1 MSARL
6 LTSRMLVL
14 CLALT
19 AALCAQIALA
29 TPARAA
35 GFGFAPGP
43 EGLSVSAN
51 GEGDTPAT
59 QGGSHPVALSTTV
72 NLNPGAESPGEP
84 GVPFSEGDLRTLT
97 LELPP
102 GLIENPAAVPQC
114 AQADFRT
121 PRTSSFET
129 SLSGE
134 SCPDRTQIGTITVR
148 SSFSGGTSRTFGVF
162 NLVPPPGTPSELG
175 ASPYGEPITFAPH
188 VRQADGEYGLTLESS
203 DVPQLTNISGLTLN
217 VWGAPWAILHNHQR
231 GNCLNEEEPA
241 FGWAKC
247 SVGPPAANPP
257 IAYLTLPTACQSSLT
272 VTATATSWGNPTR
285 SDSRSA
291 QIGNLAGCAK
301 SPFEPQAAGIVIN
314 PRAASPSGFDFDLSV
329 DQGGFLERNRVAPSP
344 AKKAVVSLPDG
355 LTINPSVGA
364 GLGVCSPAQYA
375 AETLT
380 SLEGSACPN
389 ESKIGDFTV
398 KTPLLPE
405 TIEGSLFLA
414 KPYENPFNSLIAIY
428 LVAKSTERGILVKVA
443 GRVDAD
449 PASGNLVAT
458 FDNLPQLPYT
468 DLKVHFRESQRSPL
482 ATPEACGPYKT
493 TTELHPWRDPSLT
506 DRDNTTTT
514 ISSGP
519 GGGPCPAQP
528 TPFHPQAKGGSI
540 NSNAGSVTPFY
551 LHLTRTDVEQE
562 ITSYSTVLPPGLT
575 GKLAGIP
582 HCSNAAIEAAKHR
595 GGFEEAANPS
605 CPKASQI
612 GRTYSGF
619 GVGQVLSYAPGG
631 LYLAGPFHGS
641 PFSIVAID
649 SATVGPF
656 DLGVIIVRSAIKVDP
671 RTAQVSIDSAG
682 SDPIPHIIRGI
693 PIHLRDVRVYI
704 DRPGFTLNPTSC
716 DPFSIASTL
725 SGSGQVFGN
734 TADDQSATA
743 TSAYQVFNCPSL
755 NFKPRFSLKLRGGT
769 KRGDYPSLRAEVRPR
784 PGNANIGAATVTL
797 PASEFLAQN
806 HIETICT
813 PNQYARS
820 ICPPGSV
827 YGHAR
832 AFTPLL
838 GAPLEGNVYL
848 RTSTHE
854 LPDLVAALRGGGE
867 EIAIDLVGQID
878 SVGGGLRAR
887 FDTVP
892 DAPVT
897 KFVMKLR
904 GGKHGLLVNS
914 VNVCSQKRYA
924 KTRFLGHN
932 NLGATPKTV
941 LEAQCSKKKQGKKKK
956 HAKHG
961 GQK

>member
-1 MSARL
+1 
-6 LTSRMLVL
+6 MLVVSI
-14 CLALT
+14 AFPQ
-19 AALCAQIALA
+19 AASAQ
-29 TPARAA
+29 
-35 GFGFAPGP
+35 FGFAAGP
-43 EGLSVSAN
+43 EGFAVKAR
-51 GEGDTPAT
+51 GEGETAAI
-59 QGGSHPVALSTTV
+59 QGGSHPVALTTTV
-72 NLNPGAESPGEP
+72 NLNSGPESPGEP
-84 GVPFSEGDLRTLT
+84 GVPFSEGDLRSLT

-121 PRTSSFET
+121 PRSSPFET

-134 SCPDRTQIGTITVR
+134 SCPDKTQIGTVTVR
-148 SSFSGGTSRTFGVF
+148 SSFAGGSSRTFGVF
-162 NLVPPPGTPSELG
+162 NLVPPPGAPSELG
-175 ASPYGEPITFAPH
+175 FSPYGEPITFTPH
-188 VRQADGEYGLTLESS
+188 VRQVDGEYGLTLQSS
-203 DVPQLTNISGLTLN
+203 DIPQLTSITGLTLD
-217 VWGAPWAILHNHQR
+217 VWGAPWAIVHNYQR
-231 GNCLNEEEPA
+231 GNCLNEDEPA

-247 SVGPPAANPP
+247 SVGPPSANPAV
-257 IAYLTLPTACQSSLT
+257 AYLTLPTACQSSLA
-272 VTATATSWGNPTR
+272 VTAVAESWGNPSQSSTR
-285 SDSRSA
+285 LA
-291 QIGNLAGCAK
+291 QLSNLSGCA
-301 SPFEPQAAGIVIN
+301 SSLFEPQAAGIVIN
-314 PRAASPSGFDFDLSV
+314 SRAASPSGFDFDLAV
-329 DQGGFLERNRVAPSP
+329 DQSGFLERDKIAPSP
-344 AKKAVVSLPDG
+344 TKKAVVALPNG

-364 GLGVCSPAQYA
+364 GLGVCTPAQYA
-375 AETLT
+375 AETVS

-405 TIEGSLFLA
+405 TIDGSLFLA
-414 KPYENPFNSLIAIY
+414 KPYDNPFNSLIAIY
-428 LVAKSTERGILVKVA
+428 LVAKSPQRGILVKVA
-443 GRVDAD
+443 GRVDPD
-449 PASGNLVAT
+449 PASGNLIAT

-482 ATPEACGPYKT
+482 ATPEACGTYRT

-514 ISSGP
+514 IAAGP
-519 GGGPCPAQP
+519 GGGSCPVQP
-528 TPFHPQAKGGSI
+528 TPFHPQAPAGSI
-540 NSNAGSVTPFY
+540 NSNAGSYTPFY

-582 HCSNAAIEAAKHR
+582 HCSDAAIEAAKRR
-595 GGFEEAANPS
+595 GGLEEAASPS
-605 CPKASQI
+605 CPAASQI

-656 DLGVIIVRSAIKVDP
+656 DLGVIVVRSAIKVDP

-716 DPFSIASTL
+716 DPFTVTSTL
-725 SGSGQVFGN
+725 NGSGQVFGDPG
-734 TADDQSATA
+734 DDQAATA
-743 TSAYQVFNCPSL
+743 TSPYQAFNCGAM

-769 KRGDYPSLRAEVRPR
+769 KRGDYPSLRAEVKPH
-784 PGNANIGAATVTL
+784 PGDANIAKATVTL
-797 PASEFLAQN
+797 PPSEFLAQN

-813 PNQYARS
+813 PNQYAHAN
-820 ICPPGSV
+820 CPAGSV

-838 GAPLEGNVYL
+838 GQPLEGNVYL

-867 EIAIDLVGQID
+867 DIAIDLVGQID

-887 FDTVP
+887 FDVVP
-892 DAPVT
+892 DAPVS

-914 VNVCSQKRYA
+914 QSVCSEKRFA
-924 KTRFLGHN
+924 KTRFVGHN
-932 NLGATPKTV
+932 NLGVASKTA
-941 LEAQCSKKKQGKKKK
+941 LEARCSKRKHSKRGGKK
-956 HAKHG
+956 
-961 GQK
+961 

>member
-1 MSARL
+1 VSVRL
-6 LTSRMLVL
+6 S
-14 CLALT
+14 LALLCAL
-19 AALCAQIALA
+19 AALGVCSSAAG
-29 TPARAA
+29 AA

-43 EGLSVSAN
+43 EGFSVEAR
-51 GEGDTPAT
+51 GEGDTPAI

-72 NLNPGAESPGEP
+72 NLNPGPESPGEA
-84 GVPFSEGDLRTLT
+84 GVPFSEGGLRSLT

-121 PRTSSFET
+121 PRVSPFET

-134 SCPDRTQIGTITVR
+134 SCPDKTQIGTLTVH
-148 SSFSGGTSRTFGVF
+148 SSFAGGSVRTFGVF

-175 ASPYGEPITFAPH
+175 ASPYGSPITFTPH
-188 VRQADGEYGLTLESS
+188 VRQADGEYGLTLQSS
-203 DVPQLTNISGLTLN
+203 DVPQLTDLSGLTLN
-217 VWGAPWAILHNHQR
+217 IWGAPWAILHNSQR
-231 GNCLNEEEPA
+231 GNCLKEEEPA

-247 SVGPPAANPP
+247 SVGPPAASPA

-272 VTATATSWGNPTR
+272 ITATATSWDDPPR
-285 SDSRSA
+285 SESRSA
-291 QIGNLAGCAK
+291 PISNLEGCAS

-329 DQGGFLERNRVAPSP
+329 DQSGFLERNEIAPSP
-344 AKKAVVSLPDG
+344 ARKAMVALPDG
-355 LTINPSVGA
+355 VTINPSVGA
-364 GLGVCSPAQYA
+364 GLGVCDPAQYA

-398 KTPLLPE
+398 KTPLLAE

-414 KPYENPFNSLIAIY
+414 KPYDNPFNSLIAIY
-428 LVAKSTERGILVKVA
+428 LVAKSPERGILVKVA
-443 GRVDAD
+443 GRVEAD
-449 PASGNLVAT
+449 PASGNLIAT

-482 ATPEACGPYKT
+482 ATPQACGAYRT
-493 TTELHPWRDPSLT
+493 TTELHPWRDPALS

-514 ISSGP
+514 IAAGP
-519 GGGPCPAQP
+519 GGGPCPARP

-540 NSNAGSVTPFY
+540 NSNAASYTPFY
-551 LHLTRTDVEQE
+551 LHLTRTDTEQE

-582 HCSNAAIEAAKHR
+582 RCSDAAIAAAKRR
-595 GGFEEAANPS
+595 GGFEEAEHPS
-605 CPKASQI
+605 CPAASRI

-671 RTAQVSIDSAG
+671 QTAQVSIDSAG

-693 PIHLRDVRVYI
+693 PIHLRDVRIYI
-704 DRPGFTLNPTSC
+704 DRPTFTLNPTSC
-716 DPFSIASTL
+716 DPFTIASTL
-725 SGSGQVFGN
+725 SGSGQIFGN
-734 TADDQSATA
+734 PADDESAA
-743 TSAYQVFNCPSL
+743 APSPYQAFNCGAL

-769 KRGDYPSLRAEVRPR
+769 KRGDYPSLRAEVKPR
-784 PGNANIGAATVTL
+784 PGNANIAKATVTL

-806 HIETICT
+806 HIKTICT
-813 PNQYARS
+813 RNQYARGS
-820 ICPPGSV
+820 CPADSV

-838 GAPLEGNVYL
+838 GQPLEGDVYL
-848 RTSTHE
+848 RSSEHE
-854 LPDLVAALRGGGE
+854 LPDLVTALRGGGE
-867 EIAIDLVGQID
+867 EIAIDLIGQID
-878 SVGGGLRAR
+878 AVGGGLRAR
-887 FDTVP
+887 FDVVP
-892 DAPVT
+892 DAPVS
-897 KFVMKLR
+897 KFVMALR
-904 GGKHGLLVNS
+904 GGKHGLLVNAG
-914 VNVCSQKRYA
+914 NVCAAKQLA

-932 NLGATPKTV
+932 NLGAAPETT
-941 LEAQCSKKKQGKKKK
+941 LEAQCSHKKQKRS
-956 HAKHG
+956 KHG
-961 GQK
+961 GRKR

>member
-1 MSARL
+1 MSTRL
-6 LTSRMLVL
+6 SLLLAGVLV
-14 CLALT
+14 
-19 AALCAQIALA
+19 ALA
-29 TPARAA
+29 FPAAA
-35 GFGFAPGP
+35 SAQFGFAPGP
-43 EGLSVSAN
+43 EGFSVSAH

-72 NLNPGAESPGEP
+72 NLNPGPESPGEP
-84 GVPFSEGDLRTLT
+84 GVPFSEGDMRSLT

-121 PRTSSFET
+121 PRVSPFET

-134 SCPDRTQIGTITVR
+134 SCPDKTQIGTLTVR
-148 SSFSGGTSRTFGVF
+148 SSFAGGSARTFGVF

-175 ASPYGEPITFAPH
+175 ASPYGSPLTFTPH
-188 VRQADGEYGLTLESS
+188 VRQADGEYGLTLQSS
-203 DVPQLTNISGLTLN
+203 DVPQLTNISGLTLSI
-217 VWGAPWAILHNHQR
+217 WGAPWAILHNDQR
-231 GNCLNEEEPA
+231 GNCLNEEEPG
-241 FGWAKC
+241 FGRAKC
-247 SVGPPAANPP
+247 SVGPPSANPA
-257 IAYLTLPTACQSSLT
+257 IAYLTLPTACQSSL
-272 VTATATSWGNPTR
+272 VITATATSWSQPAQSDTR
-285 SDSRSA
+285 SSPIA
-291 QIGNLAGCAK
+291 GLTGCAS

-329 DQGGFLERNRVAPSP
+329 DQSGFLERGAVAPSP
-344 AKKAVVSLPDG
+344 ARKAVVALPDG

-364 GLGVCSPAQYA
+364 GLGVCSPAQYT
-375 AETLT
+375 AETVD
-380 SLEGSACPN
+380 SLAGAACPN

-414 KPYENPFNSLIAIY
+414 TPYDNPFNSLIAIY
-428 LVAKSTERGILVKVA
+428 LVAKSPERGILVKVA

-449 PASGNLVAT
+449 PTSGNLVAT

-482 ATPEACGPYKT
+482 ATPEACGSYRT

-514 ISSGP
+514 IAAGP
-519 GGGPCPAQP
+519 GGGPCPTQP

-540 NSNAGSVTPFY
+540 NSNAASYTPFY

-575 GKLAGIP
+575 GRLAGIP
-582 HCSNAAIEAAKHR
+582 HCSDAAIGAAKGR

-605 CPKASQI
+605 CPAASRI
-612 GRTYSGF
+612 GRTFSGF

-656 DLGVIIVRSAIKVDP
+656 DLGVIVVRSAIKVDP

-704 DRPGFTLNPTSC
+704 DRPTFTLNPTSC
-716 DPFSIASTL
+716 DPYSIASTL
-725 SGSGQVFGN
+725 SGSGQLFGN
-734 TADDQSATA
+734 PADDQSAVA
-743 TSAYQVFNCPSL
+743 TSSYQVFNCPAL

-769 KRGDYPSLRAEVRPR
+769 KRGDFPSLRAEVRPR
-784 PGNANIGAATVTL
+784 SGNANIAAATVAL
-797 PASEFLAQN
+797 PPAEFLAQN
-806 HIETICT
+806 HIKTICT
-813 PNQYARS
+813 RNQYARGSCPADS
-820 ICPPGSV
+820 I

-838 GAPLEGNVYL
+838 GQPLEGNVYL
-848 RTSTHE
+848 RSGEHE
-854 LPDLVAALRGGGE
+854 LPDLVTALRGGGE
-867 EIAIDLVGQID
+867 EIAIDLIGQID

-892 DAPVT
+892 DAPVS
-897 KFVMKLR
+897 KFVMVLR
-904 GGKHGLLVNS
+904 GGKHGLLVNAA
-914 VNVCSQKRYA
+914 NICAQEQLA
-924 KTRFLGHN
+924 KVRFIAHN
-932 NLGATPKTV
+932 NLGAAPKTA
-941 LEAQCSKKKQGKKKK
+941 LGAQCSHKKQGKKKHSK
-956 HAKHG
+956 RG
-961 GQK
+961 GKK